1 MALNYDTKNGMS
13 QPADKVLAMTP
24 PFQGE
29 DNQFRLNGT
38 AIINGVYYTAAQI
51 DAVLSGS
58 GNGTVILNQ
67 VVTSYSA
74 NGAIAVAGKAAIAGG
89 TGLASMTLAAPIQYG
104 VCDINIVSLASGTV
118 VVTCAAGVTF
128 DGTNNTATF
137 DAVNDQLTIGYKSAT
152 QWEIFYNNGVVLSL
166 V

>member
-1 MALNYDTKNGMS
+1 MSNPNLVKYNELNGFCRDQDSVSNV
-13 QPADKVLAMTP
+13 AH
-24 PFQGE
+24 
-29 DNQFRLNGT
+29 DNQFFCNGT
-38 AIINGVYYTAAQI
+38 AIFNQVQYTAAQI

-67 VVTSYSA
+67 VVTKYSGA
-74 NGAIAVAGKAAIAGG
+74 GAIAVAGLAAIAAG
-89 TGLASMTLAAPIQYG
+89 TGYNMTLAAPVTYG
-104 VCDINIVSLASGTV
+104 LCDINIVSRTSGNV

-137 DAVNDQLTIGYKSAT
+137 NAVNDQLTIGYKSAT
-152 QWEIFYNNGVVLSL
+152 QWEIFYNNSVVLSF

>member
-1 MALNYDTKNGMS
+1 MTANPNNLKNWFQQPDSTLNNIAHLEGTSYYNGN
-13 QPADKVLAMTP
+13 P
-24 PFQGE
+24 
-29 DNQFRLNGT
+29 
-38 AIINGVYYTAAQI
+38 YTAAQI

-67 VVTSYSA
+67 VVTKYSTA
-74 NGAIAVAGKAAIAGG
+74 TAIAVAGKAVIAGG
-89 TGLASMTLAAPIQYG
+89 TGLAMTLAAPVAYAL
-104 VCDINIVSLASGTV
+104 CDINVLSLSSGNV

-137 DAVNDQLTIGYKSAT
+137 NAAADRLVIGYKSAT
-152 QWEIFYNNGVVLSL
+152 QWEIHLNNSVSLSS